1 MKTKMSW
8 WFGAVVMLSAMAC
21 QTETTVTGSYGS
33 SAVNG
38 RVVLTESIASHS
50 PAGIEVRAVGTG
62 LTARTN
68 EAGEFTMTGLP
79 DRAVDLTFQ
88 REDDQINAR
97 LAAVAPGPQVVV
109 ELSKNQARRRG
120 RGVGHPGMEIEG
132 VVKSFATGSLVV
144 TSPRL
149 GDVTVVVD
157 DKTVIRKGNQTLAT
171 DALVAGVR
179 VHVKASVATDGT
191 KTAVEIKIQN
201 GEGDDDEENGGTTM
215 TANGR
220 VSEVGADQITVHTA
234 DGRDVVVK
242 VDASTII
249 KYRGQPYEFA
259 KIKVGDHVETMG
271 TRVDDTTELAKKIEI
286 QPAA

>member
-1 MKTKMSW
+1 
-8 WFGAVVMLSAMAC
+8 
-21 QTETTVTGSYGS
+21 
-33 SAVNG
+33 
-38 RVVLTESIASHS
+38 
-50 PAGIEVRAVGTG
+50 
-62 LTARTN
+62 
-68 EAGEFTMTGLP
+68 MTGLP

-201 GEGDDDEENGGTTM
+201 GNGEGDDDEENGGTTM